1 MAALRDFEY
10 HTLTSPAG
18 RFFFSKEVIL
28 SQAKLIRDAITAQVM
43 NPNPALPNIRTE
55 TDAQQYILNNI
66 SGPASQA
73 NFSVALAG

>member
-10 HTLTSPAG
+10 HTLISPAG

-43 NPNPALPNIRTE
+43 NPNPALPEIRCQ
-55 TDAQQYILNNI
+55 TDAQQYSLSNI
-66 SGPASQA
+66 AGPASKV
-73 NFSVALAG
+73 NFSVELAR